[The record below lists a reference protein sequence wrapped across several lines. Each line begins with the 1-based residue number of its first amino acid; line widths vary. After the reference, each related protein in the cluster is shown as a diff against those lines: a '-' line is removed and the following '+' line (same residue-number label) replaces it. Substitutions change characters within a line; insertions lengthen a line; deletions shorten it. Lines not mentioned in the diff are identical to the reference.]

1 MNTPV
6 AKRHAVL
13 QAGRAMP
20 ELEAVLAERYDVSI
34 LASQP
39 DPARFLSEN
48 GKKFEAMVS
57 TSKNGADGA
66 LMDALPNVKAIAH
79 FGVGYDT
86 VDAVAAAKR
95 GIVVSN
101 TPDVLNDCVADTAIG
116 LLIDT
121 ARGLSASERFVRRGD
136 WLKGQF
142 PLQTRVSGKKLGIVG
157 LGRIGQTIAKRALGF
172 DMEIH
177 YHSRKPVAGSPFVHE
192 PSLVKLAQW
201 CDFLMIIVAGGPAT
215 KHLVSKEVIEA
226 LGPRSFLINVSRGTV
241 VDEAALVDALQNK
254 RIAGAG
260 LDVFE
265 DEPRVPEAL
274 FKLDNVVLYPHL
286 ASGTKETRQAMA
298 DLVLAN
304 LKSWFDT
311 GKLLTPVPETR

>member
-1 MNTPV
+1 LNTPV